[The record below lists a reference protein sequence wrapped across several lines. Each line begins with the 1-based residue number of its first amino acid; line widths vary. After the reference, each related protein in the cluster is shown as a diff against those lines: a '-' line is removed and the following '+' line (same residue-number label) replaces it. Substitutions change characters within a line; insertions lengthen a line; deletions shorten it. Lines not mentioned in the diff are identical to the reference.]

1 MASAAKM
8 SIPLRETPFGAQA
21 GALAE
26 FAFSAQRQG
35 DYVFLRGPGSAT
47 DAPPLLEWGVR

>member
-1 MASAAKM
+1 M
-8 SIPLRETPFGAQA
+8 SIPLERPHS
-21 GALAE
+21 ALRPVRWQDR
-26 FAFSAQRQG
+26 AFSAQRQG